1 MDRDIT
7 DILTDW
13 EYNTE
18 NSVRIIQAN
27 DGRQVLQV
35 RQPLGIEQY
44 ELDGRPDGKR
54 PFGYESLL
62 HYYEERLTQI
72 QKLVELGEG
81 FDLTSEDVLR
91 LHDEVV
97 IYYYRYLILFQI
109 GNFERTIND
118 TDHNLRICE
127 LIEKHAPDNK
137 EKKEI
142 LQYKPY
148 ILRINAISKAMVS
161 LKKDLKHV
169 AIKILESAIELIQRL
184 PEIDTPA
191 FQFEKIRSLHSLR
204 ATLRQIKENKDSPI
218 QLLKT
223 RLKEALEVEN
233 YEEAALL
240 RDKIKE
246 MEKQEKQENLEKGS

>member
-13 EYNTE
+13 EYNSE

-54 PFGYESLL
+54 PYGNESLL
-62 HYYEERLTQI
+62 HYYEERFSQAH
-72 QKLVELGEG
+72 KLADSLEEFTLV
-81 FDLTSEDVLR
+81 SEDVVR
-91 LHDEVV
+91 LHDEAV

-109 GNFERTIND
+109 GNYERTIND
-118 TDHNLRICE
+118 TEHNLKICD
-127 LIEKHAPDNK
+127 LIEKHSPELK

-148 ILRINAISKAMVS
+148 IIRINAISKAMVS
-161 LKKDLKHV
+161 LKKDLKNV
-169 AIKILESAIELIQRL
+169 AIKILESAVDIVQHL

-204 ATLRQIKENKDSPI
+204 ATLKQIRENNDSPI

-223 RLKEALEVEN
+223 RLKEAVELEN
-233 YEEAALL
+233 YEEAAKL

-246 MEKQEKQENLEKGS
+246 MEKQENLEKGS